1 MNQEALISNRSW
13 KKKKKGEREANLT
26 WQQLPVC
33 RVRKLQ
39 HCRDHCFPCW
49 TPSETVSDPTFT
61 MYRLRQPCPAPAQI
75 HAAEAKKGLWA
86 PNCIPGT
93 AVWRMRSISW
103 CRWARHKGLD
113 LARDG
118 ASAPWLVLP
127 PCSPTHTLQEHL
139 GRCHCTCCHG
149 MRETKGAISLSL

>member
-1 MNQEALISNRSW
+1 MYVSPLTTVVSAESESCNIAEIIAFHAGHLQRLFLIPHSPCTDSGSLAQHLLRFM
-13 KKKKKGEREANLT
+13 
-26 WQQLPVC
+26 QLKPKRGC
-33 RVRKLQ
+33 GLQ
-39 HCRDHCFPCW
+39 IA
-49 TPSETVSDPTFT
+49 S
-61 MYRLRQPCPAPAQI
+61 Q
-75 HAAEAKKGLWA
+75 GLWA
-86 PNCIPGT
+86 PNCIAGT
-93 AVWRMRSISW
+93 AGWRMRSISW

-139 GRCHCTCCHG
+139 GRCHCTCYHG